1 MTSRIDRKDWWGLAF
16 VSPTV
21 AFFAVFSI
29 FPIFFGFYLSL
40 TSFDMLT
47 PPIFVGGA
55 NFAALQTDRLFLKA
69 FTNTLAFVLGGTV
82 PVWIGSLALALVFD
96 RAFRGR
102 DILKAIVFSPLLPP
116 LIVVGI
122 LWKVLLHPNGVLTS
136 VVGWFTGGSEVHW
149 LTQRNAGAVVDDPHQ
164 RLGNDPVLHALLACR
179 HDGDSRGNSR
189 GGGDRRRRPGTHLPQ
204 HRSATC
210 CVRRRSSSRRSRRST
225 RSRASYFSSLPGRTR
240 AGPPNST
247 LTLGLLIWKYGFQYY
262 RMGDAAAVSV
272 VLFVI
277 ILAITAIQLWLSR
290 TRSQA

>member
-1 MTSRIDRKDWWGLAF
+1 M
-16 VSPTV
+16 
-21 AFFAVFSI
+21 
-29 FPIFFGFYLSL
+29 
-40 TSFDMLT
+40 
-47 PPIFVGGA
+47 
-55 NFAALQTDRLFLKA
+55 
-69 FTNTLAFVLGGTV
+69 

-149 LTQRNAGAVVDDPHQ
+149 LTSAKLAPWSMILINDWATIPFFMLFWLAGMTAIPEEI
-164 RLGNDPVLHALLACR
+164 REAAAI
-179 HDGDSRGNSR
+179 DG
-189 GGGDRRRRPGTHLPQ
+189 
-204 HRSATC
+204 
-210 CVRRRSSSRRSRRST
+210 
-225 RSRASYFSSLPGRTR
+225 
-240 AGPPNST
+240 AGPARIFRSIDLPLLRPTAILVAALSTINTFQGFVFQFVAGQNKGGPANST